1 MGTSPEGVS
10 VTPYRQIEPRKSES
24 FFRRL
29 MCAVGIHRWGP
40 TVHVERSSFHD
51 WHVDQERG
59 LTYRTCMSCGAISSA
74 D

>member
-1 MGTSPEGVS
+1 MGTSPEGVP

-29 MCAVGIHRWGP
+29 MCAVGIHRWVQSY
-40 TVHVERSSFHD
+40 TWRSSFRD